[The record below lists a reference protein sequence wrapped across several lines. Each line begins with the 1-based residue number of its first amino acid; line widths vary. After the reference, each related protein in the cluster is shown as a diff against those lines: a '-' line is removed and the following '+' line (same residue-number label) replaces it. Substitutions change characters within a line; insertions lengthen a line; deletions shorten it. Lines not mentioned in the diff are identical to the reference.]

1 MSMDQQRFQDGFAGD
16 AMFWP
21 HFGPELRGISA
32 ETEPCPL
39 PHLPWWIGAQ
49 SPTIRHNQ
57 SQLVPSK
64 VYSTHNLYE
73 LLLRKFCGSRINL
86 PIIRGSWNCRR
97 GRQVG
102 LEELMTSPRCHW
114 LSGLEEPWYRNPWVI
129 NRWEIPE
136 LNGGFDWQ
144 NHRTKRRI

>member
-21 HFGPELRGISA
+21 HFGPEICGISA

-57 SQLVPSK
+57 SQSVSK
-64 VYSTHNLYE
+64 
-73 LLLRKFCGSRINL
+73 
-86 PIIRGSWNCRR
+86 
-97 GRQVG
+97 QG
-102 LEELMTSPRCHW
+102 LFNS
-114 LSGLEEPWYRNPWVI
+114 
-129 NRWEIPE
+129 
-136 LNGGFDWQ
+136 
-144 NHRTKRRI
+144 